1 MKFSELNVAEADGA
15 ILAHTTK
22 TETFTIKKGTRLTAE
37 DCERLLKAGR
47 QTIVVAMLSDTDV
60 HEDVAAKAIAEGLLG
75 RDVANTAAFTGRCNI
90 TASADGI
97 VQLNTDLINAINAI
111 DESVTVATLPNYAR
125 AEAGQIVATVKIIPF
140 AVTREVLDAVK
151 AVMKTATMRAAGG
164 VISLAPFKPLAVTL
178 INTLLPSLKESVVE
192 KTTDIT
198 SRRIQSV
205 GGHVQ
210 QILSCDHA
218 TMDITDTL
226 KIALA
231 RAPDLLVIVGASVTV
246 DRADVVPSAIV
257 NSGGEIV
264 HFGMPVDPGNL
275 VLLGQQGTTRI
286 LVLPGC
292 ARSPKLNGID
302 WIFERLAARL
312 PVSRAEIMSLGVG
325 GLLVDSPARPL
336 PRAEAVRGEAPE
348 DIRRNVAAVV
358 LAAGQSRRMGSVN
371 KLLEPV
377 DGEPLI
383 RRTVSSIV
391 NSGAQSV
398 IVVTGH
404 EGDRVK
410 AALSGLDVTFASN
423 PDYADGLSTSLKVGL
438 SRVPPQCDGAVI
450 CLGDMPN
457 LSKPHIDALIAAYR
471 PEAGQAIV
479 VPVHKGKRGNPVLW
493 DKRFFEGISEVSG
506 DVGARHLIGTYAELV
521 TEVDFGD
528 TAVLTD
534 LDTPEQWSKFLDT
547 HPT

>member
-1 MKFSELNVAEADGA
+1 M
-15 ILAHTTK
+15 
-22 TETFTIKKGTRLTAE
+22 
-37 DCERLLKAGR
+37 
-47 QTIVVAMLSDTDV
+47 
-60 HEDVAAKAIAEGLLG
+60 
-75 RDVANTAAFTGRCNI
+75 
-90 TASADGI
+90 
-97 VQLNTDLINAINAI
+97 
-111 DESVTVATLPNYAR
+111 
-125 AEAGQIVATVKIIPF
+125 
-140 AVTREVLDAVK
+140 
-151 AVMKTATMRAAGG
+151 
-164 VISLAPFKPLAVTL
+164 
-178 INTLLPSLKESVVE
+178 
-192 KTTDIT
+192 
-198 SRRIQSV
+198 
-205 GGHVQ
+205 
-210 QILSCDHA
+210 
-218 TMDITDTL
+218 
-226 KIALA
+226 
-231 RAPDLLVIVGASVTV
+231 
-246 DRADVVPSAIV
+246 
-257 NSGGEIV
+257 
-264 HFGMPVDPGNL
+264 
-275 VLLGQQGTTRI
+275 
-286 LVLPGC
+286 
-292 ARSPKLNGID
+292 
-302 WIFERLAARL
+302 

-457 LSKPHIDALIAAYR
+457 LSTPHIDALIAAYR

-534 LDTPEQWSKFLDT
+534 LDTPEQWSKFRET
-547 HPT
+547 HPS

>member
-275 VLLGQQGTTRI
+275 VLLGQQGATRI

-404 EGDRVK
+404 EGDLVK

-457 LSKPHIDALIAAYR
+457 LSTPHIDALIAAYR

-534 LDTPEQWSKFLDT
+534 LDTPEQWSKFRET
-547 HPT
+547 HPS